1 MADRLAAGLTR
12 AGRAPVWAVEANLVF
27 VVLPQSVQARLKAA
41 GAQFY
46 VRSSDSLPEGV
57 TIEADE
63 SLVRLVTSFATR
75 EAEVD
80 KFVALAAI

>member
-1 MADRLAAGLTR
+1 
-12 AGRAPVWAVEANLVF
+12 
-27 VVLPQSVQARLKAA
+27 VQARLKAA

-46 VRSSDSLPEGV
+46 VRSSDNLPESV

-80 KFVALAAI
+80 KFLALAAI